1 MFSRFWKLRGFLDF
15 RNLWCLKVEASMWM
29 EKVRVNAVIFQH
41 DSYPALM
48 IKYHCPPKCRFSAD
62 IFMNKDKWQLGR
74 IVLDLLYL

>member
-15 RNLWCLKVEASMWM
+15 RNLWCSKVEASMWM
-29 EKVRVNAVIFQH
+29 EKVRVNAAISQH

-48 IKYHCPPKCRFSAD
+48 IKHHCPPKCSFSAD
-62 IFMNKDKWQLGR
+62 IFMNEEKWQLGR